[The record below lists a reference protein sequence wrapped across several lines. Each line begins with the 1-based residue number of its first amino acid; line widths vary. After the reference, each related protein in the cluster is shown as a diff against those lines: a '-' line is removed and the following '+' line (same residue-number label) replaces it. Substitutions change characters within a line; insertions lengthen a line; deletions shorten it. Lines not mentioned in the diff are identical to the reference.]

1 MPQPYSIIAELED
14 AVRDGS
20 SEKRISTLR
29 RVTDL
34 FLFEGE
40 RLSED
45 QIKVFDHVLCH
56 LIARV
61 GTQLKAEL
69 SARIASLE
77 YAPLGVT
84 ERLAWDDQIV
94 VAGPVLTN
102 SSRLTTGTLVDIA
115 KTKSQGHLLAIS
127 SRSNL
132 PEAITDVIADR
143 GERNVIRNL
152 TSNTSALFSDAGYN
166 GMVDRAEADD
176 ELTEILGLRID
187 LPFEFLR
194 VLLYRATEAVRAR
207 LSLIAPAELREEINR
222 ILQAILD
229 NERAKR
235 PARNFSRAEGVVR
248 RMKGLN
254 ELNDAAII
262 KFAEAKKFRKV
273 AAALGILNNSAPTE
287 MMMRLLVGVRADLIL
302 IPCKS
307 AGLGWIAVEAILCHR
322 PVKHQ
327 IDEATLKL
335 ASMDYARLSVG
346 TAERTVRFWQLHDKT
361 ER

>member
-1 MPQPYSIIAELED
+1 
-14 AVRDGS
+14 
-20 SEKRISTLR
+20 
-29 RVTDL
+29 
-34 FLFEGE
+34 
-40 RLSED
+40 
-45 QIKVFDHVLCH
+45 
-56 LIARV
+56 
-61 GTQLKAEL
+61 
-69 SARIASLE
+69 
-77 YAPLGVT
+77 
-84 ERLAWDDQIV
+84 
-94 VAGPVLTN
+94 
-102 SSRLTTGTLVDIA
+102 
-115 KTKSQGHLLAIS
+115 
-127 SRSNL
+127 
-132 PEAITDVIADR
+132 VIADR

-152 TSNTSALFSDAGYN
+152 ASNTSALFSDAGYN

-207 LSLIAPAELREEINR
+207 LSLIAPPNFGRNQSYTAGDPRQRTSETAGAEFQSGRRRGETDER
-222 ILQAILD
+222 P
-229 NERAKR
+229 ERAKR
-235 PARNFSRAEGVVR
+235 RRHHQVRGSQKIPQSRRG
-248 RMKGLN
+248 
-254 ELNDAAII
+254 
-262 KFAEAKKFRKV
+262 
-273 AAALGILNNSAPTE
+273 LGILNNSAPTE